1 MTEFLIPVVL
11 GILFGAAL
19 IHFYQAW
26 QTWRVLQELEG
37 LPPEA
42 LETFN
47 KLENETLI
55 ILEVESVNNQF
66 LCYNH
71 FTKDFVCTGQNIVE
85 IIKNFKQR
93 YPDKDAAIARG
104 DPAALAVLKKQ
115 FDQEINENRISI

>member
-26 QTWRVLQELEG
+26 QTWRALQELEG

-42 LETFN
+42 LKTLE

-55 ILEVESVNNQF
+55 ILEVESVDNEF

-71 FTKDFVCTGQNIVE
+71 FTKDFVCTGQNLVE
-85 IIKNFKQR
+85 IIKNFNQR
-93 YPDKDAAIARG
+93 YPDKNAAIARG

-115 FDQEINENRISI
+115 FDETVIEAK

>member
-19 IHFYQAW
+19 IHFYHAW
-26 QTWRVLQELEG
+26 QTWRALQELEG

-42 LETFN
+42 LKTLE

-71 FTKDFVCTGQNIVE
+71 FTKDFVCTGQNLVE

>member
-1 MTEFLIPVVL
+1 MTEFLITVVI

-19 IHFYQAW
+19 IHVYHAW
-26 QTWRVLQELEG
+26 QTWRALQEH

-42 LETFN
+42 IKTLE

-115 FDQEINENRISI
+115 FDREINENRISI

>member
-1 MTEFLIPVVL
+1 MTEFLIPIVL

-19 IHFYQAW
+19 IHVY
-26 QTWRVLQELEG
+26 QTWRALQELQD

-42 LETFN
+42 LETIN

-115 FDQEINENRISI
+115 FDREINENRISI